1 MESNEKL
8 LSVSRFQIGLS
19 KADLQPS
26 AGVCTTQALNKSR
39 WSDFSPAPIL
49 EALSLE
55 PSGPSC
61 AMEICFT
68 PLGHNLDRNDKVN
81 FNITNGT
88 FTLK

>member
-1 MESNEKL
+1 MEPNEKL

-61 AMEICFT
+61 AMEIASRLWVIIWKEMTLSIFT
-68 PLGHNLDRNDKVN
+68 FEIDLLY
-81 FNITNGT
+81 
-88 FTLK
+88 

>member
-1 MESNEKL
+1 MEPNEKL

-26 AGVCTTQALNKSR
+26 AGVCTTQALNKVVGQI
-39 WSDFSPAPIL
+39 SPLLPIWKL
-49 EALSLE
+49 CALWAGLCL
-55 PSGPSC
+55 GN
-61 AMEICFT
+61 CFT

-81 FNITNGT
+81 FNVTNGT

>member
-1 MESNEKL
+1 MEPNEKL

-49 EALSLE
+49 EALS
-55 PSGPSC
+55 
-61 AMEICFT
+61 
-68 PLGHNLDRNDKVN
+68 PLGRVMPWKFASRLWVIIWTEMTKS
-81 FNITNGT
+81 IL
-88 FTLK
+88 TLQMELSH

>member
-1 MESNEKL
+1 MEQNEKL

-61 AMEICFT
+61 AMEIASRLWVIIWT
-68 PLGHNLDRNDKVN
+68 EMTKSILTSQMELSH
-81 FNITNGT
+81 
-88 FTLK
+88 